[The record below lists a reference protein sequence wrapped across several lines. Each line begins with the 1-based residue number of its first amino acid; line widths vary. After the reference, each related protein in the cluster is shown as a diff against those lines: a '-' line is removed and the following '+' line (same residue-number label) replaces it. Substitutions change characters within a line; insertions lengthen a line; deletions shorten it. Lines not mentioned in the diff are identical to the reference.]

1 MLSHQTGYI
10 ALSAV
15 HALGAMILGVHGD
28 ALHASISLA
37 VAAVYAGLTPRR
49 LADDAEYIAF
59 ISNIG
64 Y

>member
-49 LADDAEYIAF
+49 LADDAE
-59 ISNIG
+59 
-64 Y
+64 